1 MSWRGIPKLC
11 LRSVP
16 VGKCSGSFSTPP
28 TPPHRAV
35 SPPKESGASRQAKTG
50 VEAETRN
57 ARAGR
62 KANPA
67 SPPAYAAPPSPGPS
81 RKVAGLGCPPPPSPA
96 RIRPHP
102 LMFPWWCSPR
112 AGAPLG
118 SRWLAGEPPESTSV
132 TAEAGKLP
140 ILNVRP
146 FWPFQVVESGLWG
159 EALVQGLGA
168 RGEELSS
175 SVPRS
180 GLCPEEGSLFLSNTK
195 GLCGPIVAPAG
206 RPGLGWSSRS
216 PVGQGG
222 DEAEDRGSSCWR
234 EAEMGPGSGGC
245 PPPGAGWEARGP
257 HLPSM
262 IVMGSPGSILRA
274 PGSVTSLTQRPSGGQ
289 ACRDRRKGWL
299 GLWRESEG
307 SCHASREEHPPTTQ
321 THSTCVLYPRPRA
334 GPSLSPTCHPVE
346 EADPDSMSSWTQPRG
361 QGATKGG
368 PGLHL
373 WGPGGGCCDCVC
385 STPRPLRSASPAPL
399 EVFHFLPAPL
409 PPSLSRPLHLTSAS
423 QPLWPTWSFHRQHH
437 PSNPL
442 LHQARV
448 AQHVE
453 VA

>member
-1 MSWRGIPKLC
+1 
-11 LRSVP
+11 
-16 VGKCSGSFSTPP
+16 
-28 TPPHRAV
+28 
-35 SPPKESGASRQAKTG
+35 
-50 VEAETRN
+50 
-57 ARAGR
+57 
-62 KANPA
+62 
-67 SPPAYAAPPSPGPS
+67 
-81 RKVAGLGCPPPPSPA
+81 
-96 RIRPHP
+96 
-102 LMFPWWCSPR
+102 MFPWWCSPR

-118 SRWLAGEPPESTSV
+118 SRRLAGEPPESTSV

-146 FWPFQVVESGLWG
+146 FWPFQVVESG
-159 EALVQGLGA
+159 
-168 RGEELSS
+168 
-175 SVPRS
+175 
-180 GLCPEEGSLFLSNTK
+180 
-195 GLCGPIVAPAG
+195 
-206 RPGLGWSSRS
+206 
-216 PVGQGG
+216 
-222 DEAEDRGSSCWR
+222 
-234 EAEMGPGSGGC
+234 
-245 PPPGAGWEARGP
+245 
-257 HLPSM
+257 LPSM